1 MKKYKWFTILIFI
14 SLALTLKLFT
24 FKSPLDSQAKIAQ
37 EAITTSS
44 VISQTQNKDNQKSTD
59 TTLRSLA
66 KERGISIGT
75 AVQAKPLREDDT
87 YQEVLAR
94 EFNLVKP
101 EKAMKFGQLHSQR
114 DRYDFTNPSTI
125 VNFAQANH
133 MQVYGHTLVWHN
145 NLPDWLKEKEWS
157 RQELIDILRENIYTV
172 VSRFRGQI
180 VVWDVVNEA
189 IENDGSL
196 RKTIWLQGIGPE
208 YIKMAFRWAHEAD
221 PQAKLF
227 YNDYNAEGLGKK
239 SDAIYTLVKDL
250 QQQGVP
256 IHGVGF
262 QMHTSI
268 KRPPNSKKVAA
279 NIKRLGELGLEVR
292 ITEMDVQIYDGKGT
306 TEEKLAAQAE
316 VYRNMLSVCLD
327 APNCKSFA
335 TWGFSDKYSW
345 IPYFFDR
352 PDSPLPFDEEYRPKP
367 AYNALVE
374 ELQGVSSSTN
384 N

>member
-1 MKKYKWFTILIFI
+1 MKKYKWLTVLIFI

-24 FKSPLDSQAKIAQ
+24 FSFQLNSRAEIPKEITISSAIGQA
-37 EAITTSS
+37 
-44 VISQTQNKDNQKSTD
+44 QNKNNQSSTD

-75 AVQAKPLREDDT
+75 AVQARPLREDDT

-94 EFNLVKP
+94 EFNLVTP
-101 EKAMKFGQLHSQR
+101 ENAMKFGQLHSQR

-145 NLPDWLKEKEWS
+145 NLPDWLKEKAWS
-157 RQELIDILRENIYTV
+157 RQELSDILREHIYTV

-189 IENDGSL
+189 IENDGTL
-196 RKTIWLQGIGPE
+196 RKTIWRQGIGPE
-208 YIKMAFRWAHEAD
+208 YIEMAFRWAHKAD

-227 YNDYNAEGLGKK
+227 YNDYNGEGLGKK
-239 SDAIYTLVKDL
+239 SDAIYALVKDL
-250 QQQGVP
+250 QQRGVP

-262 QMHTSI
+262 QMHTRI
-268 KRPPNSKKVAA
+268 KNPPNPQKVAA
-279 NIKRLGELGLEVR
+279 NIQRLGELGLEVR

-306 TEEKLAAQAE
+306 REEKLAAQAE
-316 VYRNMLSVCLD
+316 VYRDMLRVCLN

-335 TWGFSDKYSW
+335 TWGLADHFSW

-352 PDSPLPFDEEYRPKP
+352 PDSPLLFDEEYSPKP
-367 AYNALVE
+367 GYDALVE
-374 ELQGVSSSTN
+374 ELQGDSSSTN